1 MSGLINLNIINMSHN
16 DFKVGTAVGAR
27 RSPRFTGSPP
37 SRARLRAGSQAHHPP
52 APRLRAGSRAATQVM
67 PECLFRLG
75 RLHHVNLESN
85 RIKVIG
91 EEVRF
96 MSSLRVR
103 AQPRPWWLA
112 RSR

>member
-37 SRARLRAGSQAHHPP
+37 SRA
-52 APRLRAGSRAATQVM
+52 RLRAGSRAATQVM